1 MSASLPD
8 RATLVGYK
16 CSMNTECLR
25 VFDTMSAFDRHRC
38 HRAQKGTLCAHP
50 KCGEIIFQVPV
61 SGVGL
66 QHSRIVR
73 ETMFSG
79 ERLLDAHG
87 YACVIVYACSHRF

>member
-50 KCGEIIFQVPV
+50 KNGEFVYQVPV

-66 QHSRIVR
+66 RHTRIVH
-73 ETMFSG
+73 EKMFPG
-79 ERLLDAHG
+79 EGWL
-87 YACVIVYACSHRF
+87 

>member
-16 CSMNTECLR
+16 CSMNKECLR
-25 VFDTMSAFDRHRC
+25 VFDTMSAFDRHRF

-50 KCGEIIFQVPV
+50 KNGEIVYQVPV

-66 QHSRIVR
+66 RHTRIVHER
-73 ETMFSG
+73 MFPG
-79 ERLLDAHG
+79 EG
-87 YACVIVYACSHRF
+87 WP